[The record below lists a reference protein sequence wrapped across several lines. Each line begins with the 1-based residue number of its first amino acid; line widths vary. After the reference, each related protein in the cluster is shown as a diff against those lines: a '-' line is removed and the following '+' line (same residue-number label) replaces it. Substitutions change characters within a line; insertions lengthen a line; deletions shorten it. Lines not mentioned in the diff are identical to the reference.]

1 MEKRPEFNEILSYS
15 EFKKY
20 YWYRKE
26 LISICRQLNI
36 DASGTKQELNHNIEE
51 YFCGNL
57 VKKQKNTINQ
67 NKTKKEEFSLDCPLL
82 ECGFSFNRKFREF
95 FSIHTGIKNFKF
107 TADMAEMWRKVKRTN
122 DKTIT
127 LGDMLEV
134 YYGKSDYAR
143 YEKNFQSSLRK
154 YQLAQNQDDS
164 ITLKNYLL
172 YWFDEIFSKRI
183 EPTTQMVSKFVLNSY
198 ILPFLDTDIKIKFV
212 SVEYIDE
219 LLKK

>member
-1 MEKRPEFNEILSYS
+1 M
-15 EFKKY
+15 
-20 YWYRKE
+20 
-26 LISICRQLNI
+26 
-36 DASGTKQELNHNIEE
+36 NHNIEE

-143 YEKNFQSSLRK
+143 YDRSSCQWNQFLKDFCGDHRNSHLQNKLKAAAILWNIVRESAMPKVYSYSLVEKYSNL
-154 YQLAQNQDDS
+154 
-164 ITLKNYLL
+164 
-172 YWFDEIFSKRI
+172 FD
-183 EPTTQMVSKFVLNSY
+183 N
-198 ILPFLDTDIKIKFV
+198 
-212 SVEYIDE
+212 
-219 LLKK
+219 

>member
-143 YEKNFQSSLRK
+143 YDRSSCQWNQFLKDFCGDHRNSHLQNKLKAAAILWNIVRESALPKVYSYCLVEKYSNL
-154 YQLAQNQDDS
+154 
-164 ITLKNYLL
+164 
-172 YWFDEIFSKRI
+172 FD
-183 EPTTQMVSKFVLNSY
+183 N
-198 ILPFLDTDIKIKFV
+198 
-212 SVEYIDE
+212 
-219 LLKK
+219 

>member
-143 YEKNFQSSLRK
+143 YDRSSCQWNQFLKDFCGDHRNSHLQNKLKVAAILWNIVRESALPKVYSYSLVEKYSNL
-154 YQLAQNQDDS
+154 
-164 ITLKNYLL
+164 
-172 YWFDEIFSKRI
+172 FD
-183 EPTTQMVSKFVLNSY
+183 N
-198 ILPFLDTDIKIKFV
+198 
-212 SVEYIDE
+212 
-219 LLKK
+219 

>member
-67 NKTKKEEFSLDCPLL
+67 NKCWKQ
-82 ECGFSFNRKFREF
+82 
-95 FSIHTGIKNFKF
+95 
-107 TADMAEMWRKVKRTN
+107 V
-122 DKTIT
+122 
-127 LGDMLEV
+127 
-134 YYGKSDYAR
+134 
-143 YEKNFQSSLRK
+143 
-154 YQLAQNQDDS
+154 
-164 ITLKNYLL
+164 
-172 YWFDEIFSKRI
+172 
-183 EPTTQMVSKFVLNSY
+183 
-198 ILPFLDTDIKIKFV
+198 
-212 SVEYIDE
+212 
-219 LLKK
+219 